1 MLQAMRKRLHNDEE
15 GFTLIELMVVVL
27 IIAILIAIAVPTFL
41 GARQKAQARGAQS
54 NVRNAFTA
62 EKTAFT
68 DNSAY
73 VATAGVQG
81 IEPSLKFSDTAVDAA
96 NPKQVFVQLADT
108 TGTVVANGVVCLSA
122 QGADGVIY
130 TARDI
135 STGTNAGTSYN
146 KGNAA
151 PTCNST
157 DAIGTAGWVGAW

>member
-1 MLQAMRKRLHNDEE
+1 MLQALRKRLHNDED

-54 NVRNAFTA
+54 NIRNALTA

-68 DNSAY
+68 DTSAY
-73 VATAGVQG
+73 VATAGVQP
-81 IEPSLKFSDTAVDAA
+81 IEPSLKFDDAGVDAA
-96 NPKQVFVQLADT
+96 NPKQVFVQLAPT
-108 TGTVVANGVVCLSA
+108 VGTVVTNGVVCLSA
-122 QGADGVIY
+122 EGADGVVY

-146 KGNAA
+146 KGAAA
-151 PTCNST
+151 PTCDT
-157 DAIGTAGWVGAW
+157 TAIGTGGWVVAW